1 MCVCNV
7 SRKFNRFQVLIYVLG
22 LLLFFNSQQSYAEE
36 QVVED
41 DDEQL
46 VEVVVAGPYLE
57 MHTGPGR
64 GYPVFHVV
72 DRGDTITVVKRRTD
86 WFKVRT
92 AKGKQGWVKRA
103 EMEQTLSPEGEQTY
117 FSEAGFGDFSRRRW
131 EAGVMVGDFE
141 GADEIT
147 AYAGYAMTPNLS
159 IELSVSQVFGS
170 FSDAVTGSVSI
181 LAQPFPE
188 WRISP
193 FFSLGTGVIYTDP
206 NVTLVDELDRT
217 EQIASVGV
225 GVRMYLTRRF
235 IFRAEYKN
243 HVIFQDTNDNQ
254 EINEWKAGFA
264 FFF

>member
-1 MCVCNV
+1 MVAILLSPCV
-7 SRKFNRFQVLIYVLG
+7 FM
-22 LLLFFNSQQSYAEE
+22 QSALA
-36 QVVED
+36 
-41 DDEQL
+41 DEVL

-72 DRGDTITVVKRRTD
+72 DRGETIAVLKRRTD

-92 AKGKQGWVKRA
+92 PKGKEGWVRRD
-103 EMEQTLSPEGEQTY
+103 EMERTLTPEGGQTQ
-117 FSEAGFGDFSRRRW
+117 FAEADIGDFSRRRW
-131 EAGVMVGDFE
+131 EAGVLVGDFE
-141 GADEIT
+141 GGDTIT
-147 AYAGYAMTPNLS
+147 AYAGYAMTRNLS
-159 IELSVSQVFGS
+159 AELSVSQVFGN
-170 FSDAVTGSVSI
+170 FSDAVIGNISL

-206 NVTLVDELDRT
+206 NVTLVDEADRT
-217 EQIASVGV
+217 EQIGSVGV

-235 IFRAEYKN
+235 ILRAEYKN
-243 HVIFQDTNDNQ
+243 HLIFQDKDDNQ